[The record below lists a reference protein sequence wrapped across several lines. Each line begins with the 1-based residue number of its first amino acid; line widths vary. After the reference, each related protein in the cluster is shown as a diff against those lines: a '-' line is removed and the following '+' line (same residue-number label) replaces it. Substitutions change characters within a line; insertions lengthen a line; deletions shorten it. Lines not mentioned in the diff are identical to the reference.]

1 MRLLHLLLALICLAF
16 GVAVVALN
24 GDAVVLDLLW
34 IEWQAP
40 LGLLLLLVLLLGA
53 VLGGLAVVLSRWTQA
68 LQPDSAGRP
77 APGND
82 DDGSPQ

>member
-1 MRLLHLLLALICLAF
+1 MRLLHFLLALLCLAF

-40 LGLLLLLVLLLGA
+40 LGLLLLLVLLIGA
-53 VLGGLAVVLSRWTQA
+53 VLGGLAMLLSRWTQA
-68 LQPDSAGRP
+68 LQPGSGRRP
-77 APGND
+77 APNTD
-82 DDGSPQ
+82 EDGSPQ